1 MKLII
6 IGLCIGF
13 IIGNIVGV
21 VLMSIM
27 AASSRDSREREL
39 NECTQESTDIVDD
52 YGKAIFQK
60 KCPYTGNNC
69 EAWNCAD
76 CEVEKAERELFND

>member
-13 IIGNIVGV
+13 ILGNIVGV
-21 VLMSIM
+21 VLMGLM
-27 AASSRDSREREL
+27 VAASNEDRSREL
-39 NECTQESTDIVDD
+39 NKNAQELTEMVDD
-52 YGKAIFQK
+52 YGKAIFQE

-69 EAWNCAD
+69 ESWDCSN